1 MEPETPP
8 SVPAADSAAPPQK
21 TFRGFWLV
29 FAALAF
35 GAAFFFQWKNSLDQ
49 ASIAQTDAGGTVRA
63 KIEESAPDGIRV
75 FYEGPENFSEILL
88 CDGDGNALCALERA
102 PDDPEFFRFPPDA
115 PREKIAE
122 ERFWRFVV
130 PALKSDGKPVVLV
143 VRNVF

>member
-35 GAAFFFQWKNSLDQ
+35 AAAFFFQWKNSLDQ

-88 CDGDGNALCALERA
+88 CDGGGNVLCALDRA